1 MDCRSIPSDQLF
13 PRWRQHQDRHARDEL
28 VERFMPLARKLARRY
43 AGRYEPFEDLL
54 QISCL
59 GLLKAV
65 DRFDPAHGTA
75 FTTFAVPTMLG
86 ELKRYLRDSGWSVH
100 VPRGLKELAL
110 RVGQAERLLSTGTG
124 RSATVQGLAQYL
136 EISIEDAIEA
146 LEALEAHHA
155 TSLDTPLSDCDG
167 ETATLAETIGAEDL
181 QFETVDAGVTIA
193 RAARALSAR
202 EREIVARYFVE
213 DQTQV
218 QIAADVGVSQIQV
231 SRILRRAIE
240 RLRQHA

>member
-1 MDCRSIPSDQLF
+1 
-13 PRWRQHQDRHARDEL
+13 
-28 VERFMPLARKLARRY
+28 MPLARKLARRY
-43 AGRYEPFEDLL
+43 AGPYEPFEDLL
-54 QISCL
+54 QIACL

-110 RVGQAERLLSTGTG
+110 RVGQAERALSARTG
-124 RSATVQGLAQYL
+124 RSATVQELAQYL
-136 EISIEDAIEA
+136 EISIEHAIEA
-146 LEALEAHHA
+146 LEALGAHHA
-155 TSLDTPLSDCDG
+155 TSLDTPLNDRDG

-193 RAARALSAR
+193 RAARALSPR